1 MKKIIFSGR
10 LTNDKQMFV
19 EIAFCGYN
27 YEKFDGKK
35 KSAIYVSFLGDDGV
49 KKHGVV
55 FKVITKV
62 DDLVYWVERYGFNQ
76 KDIEELIKGI
86 NKHPFEA
93 IAVFGTEAE
102 SHLCERLRAS
112 ADEVREAAGV
122 FN

>member
-1 MKKIIFSGR
+1 MKKIIFSGY
-10 LTNDKQMFV
+10 LANDKDCFV
-19 EIAFCGYN
+19 EIALCA
-27 YEKFDGKK
+27 YECKKDGEKV
-35 KSAIYVSFLGDDGV
+35 SIPYVSLFEISTAFPKGFLTDARNV
-49 KKHGVV
+49 KEM
-55 FKVITKV
+55 V
-62 DDLVYWVERYGFNQ
+62 DYVKGQQMCKSDVE
-76 KDIEELIKGI
+76 KLIKGI

>member
-1 MKKIIFSGR
+1 MKKIIFSGY
-10 LTNDKQMFV
+10 LANDKHMFV

-27 YEKFDGKK
+27 YKKYDEKKT
-35 KSAIYVSFLGDDGV
+35 SIIYVSFLGDDGV
-49 KKHGVV
+49 KKHGVD
-55 FKVITKV
+55 FKVINTVGDLTDKV
-62 DDLVYWVERYGFNQ
+62 MDYGFNQ